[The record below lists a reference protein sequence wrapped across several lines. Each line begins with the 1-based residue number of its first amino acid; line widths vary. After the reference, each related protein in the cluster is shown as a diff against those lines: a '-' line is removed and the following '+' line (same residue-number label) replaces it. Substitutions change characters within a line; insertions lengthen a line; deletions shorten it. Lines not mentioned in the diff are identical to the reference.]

1 MLNKIVLMGR
11 LTAQPELKATPSGV
25 NVTSFTVAVDRAG
38 KEKVTDFLNIVAW
51 RSTAEFVCKY
61 FEKGSPI
68 VVEGSLQS
76 RSYTTKDGQK
86 RTAFEVVAENV
97 SFVISDAKGKGK
109 AEVQDNEVDV
119 NATVEEFA
127 ELMGNGEDL
136 PF

>member
-1 MLNKIVLMGR
+1 MLNKVILMGR
-11 LTAQPELKATPSGV
+11 ITAAPELKSTPSGV
-25 NVTSFTVAVDRAG
+25 AVTSFTLAVDRVG

-86 RTAFEVVAENV
+86 RTAFEVVADSV
-97 SFVISDAKGKGK
+97 GFVPAAAKREK
-109 AEVQDNEVDV
+109 ADEQPSAE
-119 NATVEEFA
+119 AMPSAEEFA
-127 ELMGNGEDL
+127 EIMGNEEDL

>member
-11 LTAQPELKATPSGV
+11 LTAQPELKTTPSGV
-25 NVTSFTVAVDRAG
+25 AVTSFTLAVDRAG
-38 KEKVTDFLNIVAW
+38 KEKVTDFLNVVAW

-86 RTAFEVVAENV
+86 RTAFEVVADNV
-97 SFVISDAKGKGK
+97 SFVLSDARGKGK
-109 AEVQDNEVDV
+109 AEVRDSEVDV